1 MKYIIIS
8 LMVIAMNI
16 YSQSDIEAGRES
28 LKKADREFSILSEK
42 KGMVEAFLAYA
53 DNNAVLLRDQ
63 TMPIVG
69 IDAVKNFIS
78 EGNNDFTLVWEPIF
92 ADISTSLDLG
102 YTYGTFLLTFK
113 DNTGTEQKRDGTYL
127 TIWKKD
133 KNGNWKWVLD
143 NGNQGLK
150 PKE

>member
-1 MKYIIIS
+1 
-8 LMVIAMNI
+8 MVIAMNI